1 MPPLHLGGDVG
12 AGADDGDVDVDF
24 DGVHKG
30 GEAHTTESIRTGFK
44 DAKVVKGLGDKVISD
59 DDTNQDQDNDEND
72 DLTVS
77 DDCKS
82 RF

>member
-1 MPPLHLGGDVG
+1 MPPLHLGGGVG
-12 AGADDGDVDVDF
+12 AVADDDDDVDVDF

-59 DDTNQDQDNDEND
+59 DDTNQQDNDEND

-77 DDCKS
+77 G
-82 RF
+82 

>member
-12 AGADDGDVDVDF
+12 AGADDDDVDVDF

-59 DDTNQDQDNDEND
+59 DDTNHQDNDGND

-77 DDCKS
+77 G
-82 RF
+82 